1 MTRDEH
7 LLEKWLGEGFQ
18 TVDQVGE
25 LADGVVF
32 GRKAVGDGLELE
44 IGKARET
51 RLDVSVESEF
61 VVNSVDVE
69 EGDTESGEG
78 KKLREFEHG
87 VDMPLSWEGEDQNM
101 RLCSFLLHCFST
113 VYCALFL
120 YHVNLKFINH
130 YLGFE
135 ENG

>member
-1 MTRDEH
+1 M
-7 LLEKWLGEGFQ
+7 
-18 TVDQVGE
+18 DQVGE
-25 LADGVVF
+25 LADGAVF

-87 VDMPLSWEGEDQNM
+87 VDMALSWEGEDQNM

-113 VYCALFL
+113 VKRPA
-120 YHVNLKFINH
+120 NLMTLI
-130 YLGFE
+130 
-135 ENG
+135 

>member
-1 MTRDEH
+1 M
-7 LLEKWLGEGFQ
+7 
-18 TVDQVGE
+18 DQVGE
-25 LADGVVF
+25 LADGAVF

-87 VDMPLSWEGEDQNM
+87 VDMALSWEGEDQNM

-113 VYCALFL
+113 VKRPVSLSSQFKVHKPLF
-120 YHVNLKFINH
+120 
-130 YLGFE
+130 GF
-135 ENG
+135 